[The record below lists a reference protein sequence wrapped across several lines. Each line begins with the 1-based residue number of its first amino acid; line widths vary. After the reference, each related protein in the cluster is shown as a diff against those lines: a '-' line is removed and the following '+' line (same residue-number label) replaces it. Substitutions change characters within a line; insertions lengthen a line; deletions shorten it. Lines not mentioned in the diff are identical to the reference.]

1 MIASTH
7 FYRLGEG
14 SLENKPTSKRHPHEA
29 ELRPALGE
37 QVYLYSLTPLSLFDF
52 LLKAS
57 PSIAICE

>member
-1 MIASTH
+1 MH

-14 SLENKPTSKRHPHEA
+14 SLENKPTSKRHPHET

-37 QVYLYSLTPLSLFDF
+37 QVYLNSLTPLDLLDF

-57 PSIAICE
+57 LSIAISE